1 MEWMDDN
8 LILEQQ
14 HLGPQELGLKYKVGN
29 IFVSC
34 FSITKV
40 HTLNQLPTQN
50 RQKCWLDQCLLVL

>member
-1 MEWMDDN
+1 MDDN

-50 RQKCWLDQCLLVL
+50 RQKCW